1 MIKLGSPDIDD
12 AEVAAA
18 AEALRSGQLV
28 QGPRVAEF
36 ERLLGERLGS
46 PGVAAVSN
54 GTAALHIALLLLDV
68 KPGQQVAVT
77 TFSWPATANVIE
89 LCGATPVFVDIEDT
103 TFGMDPERLEEALR
117 LNAGIR
123 AVMPVHAFGGMA
135 QIEAI
140 KSITDRHVVPIVE
153 DAACA
158 LGAVLHGRAAGRWG
172 TVGCFS
178 FHPRKAATTGE
189 GGAIVTDDPALLR
202 RARVLRNHGLDPA
215 AAEPDFVEPGFNYRL
230 SEMQAAVGVAQLRKL
245 DRFISARRDL
255 AAHYD
260 RLLAP
265 LSVETPRSLSVEA
278 HVYQSY
284 VVLLPSEVAPRR
296 KAIIAAMRERGVE
309 TTIGTY
315 HMPLLTYFRKTY
327 HFKAGGHPVS
337 ESVAARALALPM
349 HNRLSAADVQRVV
362 ESLADVLRSS

>member
-1 MIKLGSPDIDD
+1 MIRLGSPDIDD
-12 AEVAAA
+12 SEIAAA
-18 AEALRSGQLV
+18 AESLRSGQLV
-28 QGPRVAEF
+28 QGPRVAAF
-36 ERLLGERLGS
+36 EKLLGERVRS
-46 PGVAAVSN
+46 PHVAAVSN

-68 KPGQQVAVT
+68 KPGDKVAVT

-89 LCGATPVFVDIEDT
+89 LCGATPIFIDIEET
-103 TFGMDPERLEEALR
+103 TFGMDPDRLEEMLR
-117 LNAGIR
+117 RNAGIR

-135 QIEAI
+135 QVDAI
-140 KSITDRHVVPIVE
+140 KGIADRRMIPIVE

-172 TVGCFS
+172 TIGCFS

-189 GGAIVTDDPALLR
+189 GGAIVTEDPALLR
-202 RARVLRNHGLDPA
+202 RARILRNHGQDPA

-230 SEMQAAVGVAQLRKL
+230 SEMQAAVGVAQLGKL
-245 DRFISARRDL
+245 DRFISGRRDL
-255 AAHYD
+255 AAHYG

-265 LSVETPRSLSVEA
+265 LPVETPRSLSAEA

-284 VVLLPSEVAPRR
+284 IVLLPPGVAANR

-315 HMPLLTYFRKTY
+315 HMPLLTYFRKAY
-327 HFKAGGHPVS
+327 GFKPGDHPVS
-337 ESVAARALALPM
+337 ESVASRALALPM
-349 HNRLSAADVQRVV
+349 HNRLTTADVEQVV
-362 ESLADVLRSS
+362 ESLADVLRTS